1 MFKKIMPLNAIISLR
16 MFGLFIV
23 LPVLS
28 VYALDMPGSSHTM
41 VGIIIGGYAITQM
54 FFQVPFGKAS
64 DKIGRKKT
72 IITGLLIFA
81 VGSLISGIA
90 TNVYVL
96 LIGRFLQGAG
106 AIGSVITATISDLVK
121 EEERSKA
128 MAIMGGS
135 VGMAFALSMV
145 AGPLVASSFGV
156 PFLFYFVSFLAL
168 FSIFILLKF
177 VPDPPR
183 IKHTYI
189 DDEKFRLFKNKNL
202 LRMNIT
208 NMIVKGLMTFAFM
221 IIPIVL
227 TKTYGWSMGELYK
240 VYLPSMVVGIL
251 SMGPAAMIAE
261 KKGKYKAIL
270 LVGVG
275 VLALSYLIIGYSSTY
290 MIFSI
295 GVVIFFVG
303 FNLQEPILQ
312 SLAVKYAKI
321 HQRGEVLGIFNS
333 FGYFGTFLGGSLGGA
348 LLDITSLANI
358 SYGVIAICILWVI
371 LISTLDNPAKTKLA
385 YIHLS
390 QTDHSKHN
398 ELHSLDGC
406 KEWYINDTEHMLVV
420 KYDIDTIDEE
430 RIKQV
435 VFKS

>member
-1 MFKKIMPLNAIISLR
+1 
-16 MFGLFIV
+16 
-23 LPVLS
+23 
-28 VYALDMPGSSHTM
+28 
-41 VGIIIGGYAITQM
+41 
-54 FFQVPFGKAS
+54 
-64 DKIGRKKT
+64 
-72 IITGLLIFA
+72 
-81 VGSLISGIA
+81 
-90 TNVYVL
+90 
-96 LIGRFLQGAG
+96 
-106 AIGSVITATISDLVK
+106 
-121 EEERSKA
+121 
-128 MAIMGGS
+128 
-135 VGMAFALSMV
+135 
-145 AGPLVASSFGV
+145 
-156 PFLFYFVSFLAL
+156 
-168 FSIFILLKF
+168 
-177 VPDPPR
+177 
-183 IKHTYI
+183 
-189 DDEKFRLFKNKNL
+189 
-202 LRMNIT
+202 
-208 NMIVKGLMTFAFM
+208 
-221 IIPIVL
+221 
-227 TKTYGWSMGELYK
+227 
-240 VYLPSMVVGIL
+240 MVVGIL

-321 HQRGEVLGIFNS
+321 HQRGEALGIFNS

-348 LLDITSLANI
+348 LLDITSLTNI
-358 SYGVIAICILWVI
+358 SHGVILICILWAV
-371 LISTLDNPAKTKLA
+371 LIITLDNPAKTKLA

-420 KYDIDTIDEE
+420 KYDTDVIDEE

-435 VFKS
+435 VIK